1 MASTIKVTNINTP
14 DGTGNI
20 TLDRPT
26 VLQAGDIVTADI
38 ADVNVTTAK
47 IADNAITLAKMAG
60 GTDGQIITYDAS
72 GDPVAVG
79 PGTDGQVLTSTGAGS
94 PPAFE
99 AAAGGGAWTIL
110 QTTDASGASSID
122 FTNVTSTYDTYVM
135 TVSDMRCSADGNGLN
150 FRFGDSSGFDSGG
163 SDYQSHEMR
172 PLYTSGNTYAGSNGS
187 GAQIGIS
194 HALGSGT
201 GEGYGGVLYIHQP
214 SDGVTYPM
222 MSFHSVTY
230 NMEPKLYLGFG
241 GGARVANIVMDRFQ
255 IYPAGGTLTG
265 RATVYGIKHA

>member
-1 MASTIKVTNINTP
+1 MSTLKVDTVDTRT
-14 DGTGNI
+14 GSGNI
-20 TLDRPT
+20 TFSRPT
-26 VLQAGDIVTADI
+26 VLTAGDIITAD
-38 ADVNVTTAK
+38 V
-47 IADNAITLAKMAG
+47 ADNAITLAKMAG

-110 QTTDASGASSID
+110 ATTVASGASSID
-122 FTNVTSTYDTYVM
+122 FTNVTSTYDTYVI
-135 TVSDMRCSADGNGLN
+135 VISDMICSQDGNGLN
-150 FRFGDSSGFDSGG
+150 FRFGDSSGIDSGG

-172 PLYTSGNTYAGSNGS
+172 PLYTSGNTYAGSNGDGS
-187 GAQIGIS
+187 QIGLS
-194 HALGSGT
+194 HALGTGT
-201 GEGYGGVLYIHQP
+201 GEGYGGIIYVHQP
-214 SDGVTYPM
+214 SDGVTMPM
-222 MSFHSVTY
+222 VTY
-230 NMEPKLYLGFG
+230 HSATFNSVGNLTLGFG
-241 GGARVANIVMDRFQ
+241 AGARVSNIVMDRFQ